1 MKNILFLRHAEAL
14 PADADMDDFDRKL
27 SANGTRMVQKQAL
40 LVKSLNVNI
49 QHIYTSN
56 AIRTVE
62 TSNLFVDYLKSDIC
76 ITEVPF
82 LYHSFVTQSFLNFVH
97 QLHSLHDSV
106 MFVGHNPEISQ
117 LVQRF
122 VNSYTIIFKPATLAS
137 VTFESE
143 NWEKIA
149 IGSGNL
155 NFLYHAF

>member
-82 LYHSFVTQSFLNFVH
+82 LYHSFVTQFFLNFVH